1 MSSPDFKTL
10 FQEEEEEE
18 EEEFFWDARKT
29 MISKDG
35 NHLPVLVSG
44 SVLRSKSGEI
54 QGIILDARDISRQL
68 ETEQKLAES
77 EKRYRDLYRLA
88 PFMYH
93 SLTPDGTILE
103 SNQTE
108 LDALGYS
115 HEEFVGKN
123 LLDFVPLELLENTR
137 KKFEDGLKT
146 GKADTELSFVRKD
159 GSLMPVSLKAIWQ
172 NDENGHPIFSRS
184 MMVDISERKKA
195 EEQRRKSEL
204 LLKESEELYRM
215 VVDTSPDPIIVL
227 DLNARILRASK
238 RTFNLFGATARK
250 SLINKRAIRFVAP
263 EDRRWVMQEF
273 RNVLER
279 GKPKTM
285 EFRIIRADGIP
296 HPIEINVSLL
306 KNEQG
311 EVLSFIG
318 VIRDIAE
325 RKRLEKEVL
334 IRQEAIESSIGPIL
348 LADMDGKVTHANFAF
363 LNLFGYSSEQKVLEQ
378 SIESLWKK
386 EKPSEKIIETVQNE
400 GVWRGE
406 RLGHDLKGNE
416 FSLDVQIPLIL
427 DTSDD
432 PIGLVCFL
440 YDITLRKET
449 EIKMR
454 ETSKMAALGEFVS
467 GTAHEINNPI
477 GIISGNA
484 QYLLAK
490 LDYDSLRKMGRREFN
505 KFREAIEMINKHSL
519 RCGGITQKLLAFGRG
534 GIKTTMIPVSINT
547 FIKDVLSIVGHQF
560 ELSEIKVVQDLKRLP
575 RLQANADQMNQVFM
589 NLLLNA
595 RTAMSKGGTLRVSSK
610 IVESGNIQVEVE
622 DTGEGIPEENMERIF
637 EPFFTTRET
646 GEGTGLGLA
655 VVYSIV
661 KAHHGN
667 IRVQSKPGKGTRAIL
682 DLPLKVA

>member
-1 MSSPDFKTL
+1 
-10 FQEEEEEE
+10 
-18 EEEFFWDARKT
+18 
-29 MISKDG
+29 
-35 NHLPVLVSG
+35 
-44 SVLRSKSGEI
+44 
-54 QGIILDARDISRQL
+54 
-68 ETEQKLAES
+68 
-77 EKRYRDLYRLA
+77 
-88 PFMYH
+88 
-93 SLTPDGTILE
+93 
-103 SNQTE
+103 
-108 LDALGYS
+108 
-115 HEEFVGKN
+115 
-123 LLDFVPLELLENTR
+123 
-137 KKFEDGLKT
+137 
-146 GKADTELSFVRKD
+146 
-159 GSLMPVSLKAIWQ
+159 
-172 NDENGHPIFSRS
+172 
-184 MMVDISERKKA
+184 
-195 EEQRRKSEL
+195 
-204 LLKESEELYRM
+204 
-215 VVDTSPDPIIVL
+215 
-227 DLNARILRASK
+227 
-238 RTFNLFGATARK
+238 
-250 SLINKRAIRFVAP
+250 
-263 EDRRWVMQEF
+263 MQEF

-285 EFRIIRADGIP
+285 EFRIIRADVIP

-490 LDYDSLRKMGRREFN
+490 LDYDSLRKMG
-505 KFREAIEMINKHSL
+505 
-519 RCGGITQKLLAFGRG
+519 
-534 GIKTTMIPVSINT
+534 
-547 FIKDVLSIVGHQF
+547 
-560 ELSEIKVVQDLKRLP
+560 
-575 RLQANADQMNQVFM
+575 
-589 NLLLNA
+589 
-595 RTAMSKGGTLRVSSK
+595 
-610 IVESGNIQVEVE
+610 IQ
-622 DTGEGIPEENMERIF
+622 
-637 EPFFTTRET
+637 
-646 GEGTGLGLA
+646 
-655 VVYSIV
+655 
-661 KAHHGN
+661 
-667 IRVQSKPGKGTRAIL
+667 
-682 DLPLKVA
+682 